1 LRLPR
6 DLSGHELIRLL
17 GRYGYG
23 VTRQVG
29 SHIRLQSTLR
39 GYAHHLTVPDHRSL
53 RLGTLSTILSDVA
66 AYLNIERSKLEQDLF
81 TKS

>member
-17 GRYGYG
+17 RRYDYQ

-29 SHIRLQSTLR
+29 SHIFDCSRVFAVTR
-39 GYAHHLTVPDHRSL
+39 TTLTVPDHRSL
-53 RLGTLSTILSDVA
+53 RLGTRSTILSDVA
-66 AYLNIERSKLEQDLF
+66 AYLNLERSKLELELF
-81 TKS
+81 QK